1 MEKPGPDGP
10 AAGADTIFDEEASCG
25 GLDGVLLEPL
35 FVEDGVGRVGGD
47 DGVIG
52 FAEGLLAGVSTT
64 AIAGDSGSLG
74 PVELALDRVCRIV
87 NCGLVEGEGEI
98 DGACAV
104 WTFATIGFAFD
115 VVCHGFTAFREDDVD
130 GEVSGDTAAA

>member
-1 MEKPGPDGP
+1 MENPGPDGL
-10 AAGADTIFDEEASCG
+10 AAGAEVIFDEEASCG
-25 GLDGVLLEPL
+25 GLDGVLFDPL

-47 DGVIG
+47 DGVS
-52 FAEGLLAGVSTT
+52 GLADCFLAGVSVT

-74 PVELALDRVCRIV
+74 PVELALDRVCRMV

-104 WTFATIGFAFD
+104 
-115 VVCHGFTAFREDDVD
+115 
-130 GEVSGDTAAA
+130 